1 MSKVNIAPYPKHPE
15 ACVILAVSA
24 VVAHM
29 SSMDDTGDRAV
40 ANTAEME
47 RERIVLSV
55 TDWDAFHGAL
65 LNPPEPNADLER
77 ATLSYLGRVGE

>member
-1 MSKVNIAPYPKHPE
+1 MSY
-15 ACVILAVSA
+15 
-24 VVAHM
+24 
-29 SSMDDTGDRAV
+29 MDDTGDRAV

-65 LNPPEPNADLER
+65 LNPPEPNSDLER